1 MSNVLLTRSHKNSR
15 ELIKALEN
23 EGFKVFSEPLFTVE
37 EFNNSEVSKNISV
50 AIITSQNAGKA
61 LIDSELARDIKIF
74 SVGKKTAEKLTAAGF
89 SNIYVSL
96 ENSAESLKNL
106 IIEKGEKSS
115 EIVYFHGSIITL
127 DFAKELQES
136 GFKVQKILAYKTKEI
151 ADFSPEILEKCSNE
165 KFDRVLIFSK
175 NSARIFFK
183 LVVQHNMLE
192 YFSDSQIL
200 CLSKKIL
207 DEAERLGFK
216 KCATFSDFPILAKF
230 YD

>member
-1 MSNVLLTRSHKNSR
+1 MSNVLLTRSSKNSR
-15 ELIKALEN
+15 ELIKALER

-37 EFNNSEVSKNISV
+37 EFSNLEVGKNISV
-50 AIITSQNAGKA
+50 AIITSQNACKA
-61 LIDSELARDIKIF
+61 LINSELSRDIKIF

-89 SNIYVSL
+89 GNIYVSL

-106 IIEKGEKSS
+106 IVEKVDRAS
-115 EIVYFHGSIITL
+115 EIAYFHGSIITL

-136 GFKVQKILAYKTKEI
+136 GFKVQKILAYKTEEV
-151 ADFSPEILEKCSNE
+151 ADFSPEILKKCSNE
-165 KFDRVLIFSK
+165 KFGRVLIFSK

-183 LVVQHNMLE
+183 LVVRHNMLE

-207 DEAERLGFK
+207 DESKRLGFK